1 VNPLN
6 PYGISQP
13 VVSNPAAERA
23 FISKVYAW
31 MALALG
37 ITGLVATATASNE
50 AFMADLMSGPFLM
63 ILIFAQLGVVFVL
76 SLAVNRLSTGV
87 ATGLFILYSALT
99 GLTFSMLFLIYTAE
113 SIGTV
118 FFITAGT
125 FALVSAYGF
134 VTKTD
139 LTKLGS
145 LMFMGL
151 IGIIIASLVNLFL
164 QSDALYWIISYVG
177 VVVFVGLIA
186 YDTQRLKRMAN
197 GFAMQTVDGEE
208 RMVEVQSKA
217 AVLGALSLYLNFI
230 NLFLMLLRIFG
241 NRR

>member
-1 VNPLN
+1 
-6 PYGISQP
+6 
-13 VVSNPAAERA
+13 
-23 FISKVYAW
+23 

-50 AFMADLMSGPFLM
+50 AFMASLVSGPFML
-63 ILIFAQLGVVFVL
+63 LLVLAQLGVVLVL
-76 SLAVNRLSTGV
+76 SLAVNKLSTSI
-87 ATGLFILYSALT
+87 ATGLFIAYSALT
-99 GLTFSMLFLIYTAE
+99 GLTFSTLFLIYTAE

-118 FFITAGT
+118 FFITAGM
-125 FALVSAYGF
+125 FALVSTYGF

-139 LTKLGS
+139 LTKVGS
-145 LMFMGL
+145 LAFMAL
-151 IGIIIASLVNLFL
+151 IGIIIASIVNIFL
-164 QSDALYWIISYVG
+164 QSTALYWIVTYVG
-177 VVVFVGLIA
+177 VIVFVGLIA

-197 GFAMQTVDGEE
+197 GFATAKVNGEE
-208 RMVEVQSKA
+208 QMVEVQSKA

>member
-1 VNPLN
+1 MN

-13 VVSNPAAERA
+13 IESNPAAERA

-37 ITGLVATATASNE
+37 ITGLVAVATVSNE
-50 AFMADLMSGPFLM
+50 AFMTQLLSGPF
-63 ILIFAQLGVVFVL
+63 ILLLVLAQLGVVLVL
-76 SLAVNRLSTGV
+76 SLAVNKLSTGV
-87 ATGLFILYSALT
+87 ATGLFIAYSALT
-99 GLTFSMLFLIYTAE
+99 GLTFSTLFLVYTAE
-113 SIGTV
+113 SIATV
-118 FFITAGT
+118 FFITAGM
-125 FALVSAYGF
+125 FAIISAYGF

-139 LTKLGS
+139 LTKVGS
-145 LMFMGL
+145 LAIMAL
-151 IGIIIASLVNLFL
+151 IGIIIASIVNIFL
-164 QSDALYWIISYVG
+164 RSDVLYWIISYVG

-197 GFAMQTVDGEE
+197 GFAMQTVNGEE
-208 RMVEVQSKA
+208 RMIEVQSKA

-230 NLFLMLLRIFG
+230 NLFLMLLRILG

>member
-1 VNPLN
+1 
-6 PYGISQP
+6 
-13 VVSNPAAERA
+13 
-23 FISKVYAW
+23 

-37 ITGLVATATASNE
+37 ITGLVAVATVSNE
-50 AFMADLMSGPFLM
+50 QFMAQLLSGPMLM
-63 ILIFAQLGVVFVL
+63 VLVLAQLGVVFVL
-76 SLAVNRLSTGV
+76 SLAVNKLSTGV

-99 GLTFSMLFLIYTAE
+99 GLTFSTLFLVYTAE
-113 SIGTV
+113 SIATV
-118 FFITAGT
+118 FFITGGM
-125 FALVSAYGF
+125 FAIISAYGF

-164 QSDALYWIISYVG
+164 QSDTLYWIISYVG

-208 RMVEVQSKA
+208 KMIEVQSKA

-230 NLFLMLLRIFG
+230 NLFLMLLRILG